1 MAKSPVGRRLL
12 LVHAHPDDEAIGNG
26 VTMARYAA
34 EGAHVTLVTCTLG
47 EEGEVLVPELEH
59 LAADRGDGLGPHRI
73 GELAA
78 AMAELGVTDHR
89 FLGGPG
95 RYRDSGMADGGN
107 GRALPRAET
116 RPDAFWLAD
125 LREAADFLVEVLREV
140 RPHVL
145 VTYDEY
151 GGYGH
156 PDHIQAHRV
165 ATYGA
170 ALAAAPSYRVD
181 LGAAWDIPKIY
192 WNALPR
198 SVVEDAIARMA
209 TAGSDFFGVEDVD
222 DLAFV
227 VPDEAV
233 AAAIDGRAFVERKMA
248 AMRSHATQITAD
260 GPFFAMP
267 DELGQDMWGWEH
279 YRLVKGFPG
288 PVDPVTG
295 WESDLFAGLREPDN
309 GSVRAGSS
317 DTMPQSAG

>member
-1 MAKSPVGRRLL
+1 VAEPSASRRLL

-34 EGAHVTLVTCTLG
+34 EGARVTLVTCTLG

-59 LAADRGDGLGPHRI
+59 LAAGREDGLGEHRI

-95 RYRDSGMADGGN
+95 RYRDSGMADAGN
-107 GRALPRAET
+107 GRASP
-116 RPDAFWLAD
+116 RPDTRSEAFWRAD
-125 LREAADFLVEVLREV
+125 LREAADHLVEVIREV
-140 RPHVL
+140 RPQVL

-170 ALAAAPSYRVD
+170 SLAAAPSYRTD
-181 LGAAWDIPKIY
+181 LGAAWDIAKIY

-198 SVVEDAIARMA
+198 SVVEDAIARTVA
-209 TAGSDFFGVEDVD
+209 DGSDFFGIDDAD

-227 VPDEAV
+227 VPDEAIT
-233 AAAIDGRAFVERKMA
+233 AAIDGMAFVDRKLA
-248 AMRSHATQITAD
+248 AMRAHATQISSD
-260 GPFFAMP
+260 GPFFALP
-267 DELGQDMWGWEH
+267 EQLGQEMWGWEH
-279 YRLVKGFPG
+279 YRLVKGSKG
-288 PVDPVTG
+288 PVNPATG
-295 WESDLFAGLREPDN
+295 WESDLFAGVAE
-309 GSVRAGSS
+309 S
-317 DTMPQSAG
+317 

>member
-1 MAKSPVGRRLL
+1 MAEPLPDRRLL

-34 EGAHVTLVTCTLG
+34 EGAHVALVTCTLG
-47 EEGEVLVPELEH
+47 EEGEVLVPELAH
-59 LAADRGDGLGPHRI
+59 LAANHEDGLGQHRI

-95 RYRDSGMADGGN
+95 RYRDSGMADAGI
-107 GRALPRAET
+107 GRAAPRAET
-116 RPDAFWLAD
+116 RADAFWRAD
-125 LREAADFLVEVLREV
+125 LREAADFLVEVIREI

-170 ALAAAPSYRVD
+170 ALAAVPSYKIH

-198 SVVEDAIARMA
+198 SVIEDMMPRLAAE
-209 TAGSDFFGVEDVD
+209 GSDFFEGENTD

-227 VPDEAV
+227 VPDEAI
-233 AAAIDGRAFVERKMA
+233 AAVIDGTVFVERKLA
-248 AMRSHATQITAD
+248 AMRAHSTQMTAD
-260 GPFFAMP
+260 GPFFAMS
-267 DELGQDMWGWEH
+267 DELGQEMWGWEH
-279 YRLVKGFPG
+279 YRLVKGAPG
-288 PVDPVTG
+288 PVDPGTG
-295 WESDLFAGLREPDN
+295 WESDLFAGLD
-309 GSVRAGSS
+309 GA
-317 DTMPQSAG
+317 